1 MFENEAK
8 EKAKR
13 KIYNFIVSNWGVSQI
28 RTEKNW
34 ETVEGV
40 PYFYQNSLEKM
51 WQEGAEF
58 GYNKC
63 KEELNQ
69 QGLALQSDMDK
80 TIEQNIAL
88 KKELNKANEWHYVK
102 DGKDLPLE
110 AGLHIRVV
118 LHNGNEYIC
127 ETDYYE
133 PSEDEIGFGHLL
145 IQLYSND
152 EWIDDNDVYAW
163 CELSM
168 PPKKE

>member
-1 MFENEAK
+1 MTSDLLEENQELRKQVEELKDQITTRNGKLAILISENERL
-8 EKAKR
+8 KAVVLGNEEE
-13 KIYNFIVSNWGVSQI
+13 ISG
-28 RTEKNW
+28 
-34 ETVEGV
+34 
-40 PYFYQNSLEKM
+40 L
-51 WQEGAEF
+51 
-58 GYNKC
+58 
-63 KEELNQ
+63 KEEL
-69 QGLALQSDMDK
+69 
-80 TIEQNIAL
+80 
-88 KKELNKANEWHYVK
+88 KKWKDEWHYVK

-163 CELSM
+163 KEIVPPEL
-168 PPKKE
+168 PKEIE

>member
-1 MFENEAK
+1 MFEKEA
-8 EKAKR
+8 EE
-13 KIYNFIVSNWGVSQI
+13 YCMHQ
-28 RTEKNW
+28 
-34 ETVEGV
+34 
-40 PYFYQNSLEKM
+40 SLLKDVRDNICMAFED
-51 WQEGAEF
+51 GATF
-58 GYNKC
+58 GY
-63 KEELNQ
+63 
-69 QGLALQSDMDK
+69 
-80 TIEQNIAL
+80 
-88 KKELNKANEWHYVK
+88 NKANEWHFVK

>member
-1 MFENEAK
+1 MFEKEAEEYVK
-8 EKAKR
+8 EW
-13 KIYNFIVSNWGVSQI
+13 IVEEDVNA
-28 RTEKNW
+28 
-34 ETVEGV
+34 
-40 PYFYQNSLEKM
+40 LM
-51 WQEGAEF
+51 QEAFQDGAEF
-58 GYNKC
+58 GYK
-63 KEELNQ
+63 KGQSDQLVHKQYQLNQ
-69 QGLALQSDMDK
+69 LR
-80 TIEQNIAL
+80 
-88 KKELNKANEWHYVK
+88 KANEWHYVK

-163 CELSM
+163 CEISQF
-168 PPKKE
+168 KE

>member
-1 MFENEAK
+1 MNLVELELDETLADFEVQDWIDNVFSVQYPDI
-8 EKAKR
+8 KARIK
-13 KIYNFIVSNWGVSQI
+13 KGCS
-28 RTEKNW
+28 
-34 ETVEGV
+34 
-40 PYFYQNSLEKM
+40 
-51 WQEGAEF
+51 
-58 GYNKC
+58 
-63 KEELNQ
+63 
-69 QGLALQSDMDK
+69 GLCH
-80 TIEQNIAL
+80 
-88 KKELNKANEWHYVK
+88 KKDEWHYVK
-102 DGKDLPLE
+102 DGKDLPLD

-152 EWIDDNDVYAW
+152 EWIDENDVYAW